1 MLDFLDINFILNRV
15 MPYLDR
21 GLLMSL
27 QLIVP
32 ASLIGGFI
40 GVVMGVLRVL
50 AHRGYSALLTP
61 LWP

>member
-1 MLDFLDINFILNRV
+1 MSMLDFLDLNFITSRV

-32 ASLIGGFI
+32 AALIGGFI
-40 GVVMGVLRVL
+40 GGR
-50 AHRGYSALLTP
+50 AAASDRASE
-61 LWP
+61 